1 MENEPTQLEEMTVM
15 TATETKDLKIIFV
28 TGASRSGT
36 TLLNHVLGNHSLVLP
51 LHETHYFGDACN
63 PTAGGSVMD
72 LAALEKAAASLYG
85 RLERGILTGTANPA
99 DWDKARV
106 FVASLPQ
113 ERRTGEAL
121 YAGIVGQYLTASGK
135 QIACEQ
141 TPRNIFYARQLLD
154 VYPHAYVVHML
165 RDPRAVMA
173 SQKKRWQRRK
183 LAKSKIPFYETVRV
197 WVNYHPFTT
206 ANLWRRATQ
215 AAQALQGHSRF
226 HMVRF
231 EALLDSPEQTVRDM
245 CNAIGLEFQPAML
258 DVAQI
263 NSSHQTSVG
272 GARRGIYKDAMDT
285 WRAVLSPSELAVTEK
300 IAGVAMDQLGYVR
313 AADAK
318 FSPLSYL
325 PHLVSYG
332 FHALGVMLV
341 NPKRAIVQLK
351 ALLNRGGR

>member
-1 MENEPTQLEEMTVM
+1 MIHCNVTMITHMMT
-15 TATETKDLKIIFV
+15 TDTKDLKIIFV

-36 TLLNHVLGNHSLVLP
+36 TLMNHVLGNHTAVLA
-51 LHETHYFGDACN
+51 LHETHYFGEACN
-63 PTAGGSVMD
+63 PSSRGTPFQGPQ
-72 LAALEKAAASLYG
+72 LERAAAMLYG
-85 RLERGILTGTANPA
+85 HLERGIFSGPPTVS
-99 DWDKARV
+99 DIDKAKA
-106 FVASLPQ
+106 FISSLPAGPH
-113 ERRTGEAL
+113 TGEEL
-121 YAGIVGQYLTASGK
+121 YAGIVGGFVAASGR

-154 VYPHAYVVHML
+154 TYPNAYVVHML

-183 LAKSKIPFYETVRV
+183 LARFKVPLYQTIRV
-197 WVNYHPFTT
+197 WINYHPFTT

-215 AAQALQGHSRF
+215 AAHGLREHPRF
-226 HMVRF
+226 HTVRF
-231 EALLDSPEQTVRDM
+231 ESLLESPEQTVRQM
-245 CNAIGLEFQPAML
+245 CEAIGLDFQPAML

-285 WRAVLSPSELAVTEK
+285 WRSVLSPSELAVTEK
-300 IAGVAMDQLGYVR
+300 IAGPAMIQVGY
-313 AADAK
+313 
-318 FSPLSYL
+318 PLATDGKAPFASFL

>member
-1 MENEPTQLEEMTVM
+1 MT
-15 TATETKDLKIIFV
+15 TTTPKDLKIIFV

-36 TLLNHVLGNHSLVLP
+36 TLLNHVLGNHALVLP

-63 PTAGGSVMD
+63 PSVAGSSMD
-72 LAALEKAAASLYG
+72 VAAFEKAAASLYG
-85 RLERGILTGTANPA
+85 RLERGILSGSPHPT
-99 DWDKARV
+99 DWDKAKA
-106 FVASLPQ
+106 FVATLPV
-113 ERRTGEAL
+113 EHHTGEAL
-121 YAGIVGQYLTASGK
+121 YAAIVGQFVAASGK
-135 QIACEQ
+135 HIACEQ

-215 AAQALQGHSRF
+215 AAQALQQHSRF
-226 HMVRF
+226 HIVRF
-231 EALLDSPEQTVRDM
+231 EALLESPEQTVRDM
-245 CNAIGLEFQPAML
+245 CRAINLDFQPAML

-285 WRAVLSPSELAVTEK
+285 WRSVLSPSELALTEK
-300 IAGVAMDQLGYVR
+300 IAGIAMDQLGYAR
-313 AADAK
+313 AAQANI
-318 FSPLSYL
+318 SPLSYV
-325 PHLVSYG
+325 PHVFSYG
-332 FHALGVMLV
+332 LHALGVIAV
-341 NPKRAIVQLK
+341 NPKRALVQLK
-351 ALLNRGGR
+351 ALFNRGGR